1 MTIRGRVIRLFVE
14 DPTPRGVRELVLA
27 PSLRGV
33 QRNAVSKECLELTG
47 MGLLSVERLANGRHR
62 KRFIFTPQALLL
74 RAGTLAVSNA
84 NLLRIVKAARYPLS
98 NKDIR
103 YAMTSLCDRGVT
115 KSEVQEALDTLTRE
129 GDLVIAGTSTKYPLY
144 QVRVDGQAP
153 WCRLALVTY
162 SWAAGSG
169 GGGRGPRPAR
179 RGRITRRGRET
190 VS

>member
-1 MTIRGRVIRLFVE
+1 VTIRGRVIRLFVE

-47 MGLLSVERLANGRHR
+47 MGLLSVERIANGRHR

-74 RAGTLAVSNA
+74 RAGKVMVSNA
-84 NLLRIVKAARYPLS
+84 SLLLIVKAARRPLS
-98 NKDIR
+98 NKDVR
-103 YAMTSLCDRGVT
+103 YAMNSLCDRDVT
-115 KSEVQEALDTLTRE
+115 KSEVQDALDTLTRD

-153 WCRLALVTY
+153 WCRLGLVTY
-162 SWAAGSG
+162 GWAAGRASG
-169 GGGRGPRPAR
+169 GQEPRPAR